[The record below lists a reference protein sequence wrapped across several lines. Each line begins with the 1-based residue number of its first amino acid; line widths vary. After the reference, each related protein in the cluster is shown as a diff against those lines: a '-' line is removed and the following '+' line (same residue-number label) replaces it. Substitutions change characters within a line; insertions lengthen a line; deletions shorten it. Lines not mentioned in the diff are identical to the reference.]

1 MTLAGCTAKHYRHSA
16 DKAAYGLIA
25 QKSPLVT
32 NMERHFTIE
41 ETNQINLEGL
51 PVTSGTNDF
60 LGDAA
65 QAEIGAKVLSLDKAL
80 ELAVKHSRTYQ
91 NNKEQ
96 LYLTALSLS
105 LARHQFTPIFS
116 AGVSGTYTVN
126 TFPKIGPQTN
136 IFGELVVHNDEFT
149 EARSVHAS
157 GSVGVDWLIRDI
169 GRITAAFTTDFF
181 RYVSGNPM
189 SIVQSQLAATFR
201 RPLLRDAGFKTDIE
215 ILTQSERNL
224 LYGIRDFVRF
234 RKDFSVLVASSYY
247 GVLGFRDTARNSF
260 LNFQSSRKAG
270 DRTRDLAAE
279 GRTTQ
284 TDLGRIEQQELSSES
299 TWVNAVRSYQRGL
312 DDFKILLGI
321 PVDSRIVLDDKEL
334 EQLRVHHPK
343 INVDD
348 AIRIALAARLD
359 YQNVKDEEED
369 TVRKVALAADRFK
382 PQLDVVADGRIKSP
396 VKDHGFPL
404 PEVSNYDW
412 DVGATLDLPLER
424 TAARNDYRAELIAQ
438 DHARRNVE
446 LQRDQIELQIR
457 ENWRTLEQ
465 AKRNYEINEIGVKLA
480 ERRVEEQEL
489 LAEFGRAKALDQVDA
504 QNSLLS
510 SKDQLTQALVAH
522 TIARL
527 QFWDNMG
534 ILYIKEDG
542 QWEEMEETPRS
553 ARTSRSRRSE
563 ENPTSKK
570 EQPESPEPSGV
581 DGPKEQKRQRTA
593 ALQDLAE
600 GVACYPSRRR
610 LGVRLSSAALAP
622 VGLQADATEPSSR
635 NAITA
640 SSPLP
645 SPPVEEGKSAP
656 SSAPTN

>member
-1 MTLAGCTAKHYRHSA
+1 MRIKGNPERWARCPRNKRGGSHKLSLQLLTIFCVLALAGCTAKHYRRSA

-25 QKSPLVT
+25 QKTPLVT
-32 NMERHFTIE
+32 NMEPHFTIE

-51 PVTSGTNDF
+51 PVASSTNDF

-65 QAEIGAKVLSLDKAL
+65 QAEIGSSVLSLDKAL
-80 ELAVKHSRTYQ
+80 EIAVQHSRTYQ

-116 AGVSGTYTVN
+116 AGGNGLYTVN
-126 TFPKIGPQTN
+126 TLPKIGPETN
-136 IFGELVVHNDEFT
+136 IFGGLVVHNDEFT
-149 EARSVHAS
+149 EQRTVHTTTS
-157 GSVGVDWLIRDI
+157 IGVDWLIRDI

-224 LYGIRDFVRF
+224 LYAIRDFVRF
-234 RKDFSVLVASSYY
+234 RKDFSVQIASSYY
-247 GVLGFRDTARNSF
+247 SVVGLRDGARNSF

-299 TWVNAVRSYQRGL
+299 TWVNAVRSYQRAL
-312 DDFKILLGI
+312 DDFKIQLGI
-321 PVDSRIVLDDKEL
+321 PVDSRIVLDDNEL
-334 EQLRVHHPK
+334 AQLKIHHPK
-343 INVDD
+343 INVND

-359 YQNVKDEEED
+359 YQNAKDEQDD
-369 TVRKVALAADRFK
+369 TARKVALAVDRFK

-396 VKDHGFPL
+396 VKDRGLPL

-424 TAARNDYRAELIAQ
+424 TAERNSYRAALIAQ
-438 DHARRNVE
+438 DRARRNTE
-446 LQRDQIELQIR
+446 LQQDQIELQIR
-457 ENWRTLEQ
+457 ESWRTLEQ
-465 AKRNYEINEIGVKLA
+465 AKRNYEINDIGVKIA

-527 QFWDNMG
+527 QFWVNMG

-542 QWEEMEETPRS
+542 QWEDMEEPPRS
-553 ARTSRSRRSE
+553 AITSQRVETLASSSRKPSFSSSSSV
-563 ENPTSKK
+563 PTL
-570 EQPESPEPSGV
+570 
-581 DGPKEQKRQRTA
+581 GPTIKD
-593 ALQDLAE
+593 ALQIS
-600 GVACYPSRRR
+600 PSNDQ
-610 LGVRLSSAALAP
+610 AA
-622 VGLQADATEPSSR
+622 
-635 NAITA
+635 
-640 SSPLP
+640 P
-645 SPPVEEGKSAP
+645 SPAAIK
-656 SSAPTN
+656 

>member
-1 MTLAGCTAKHYRHSA
+1 MRIQGNPEWWAHCPRRKRDGTHKIYLQLISIACASLALAGCTARHYRRSA

-32 NMERHFTIE
+32 NMEPHFTIE

-51 PVTSGTNDF
+51 PVANGTNDF

-65 QAEIGAKVLSLDKAL
+65 QAEIGSSVLSLDKAL
-80 ELAVKHSRTYQ
+80 EIAVQHSRTYQ
-91 NNKEQ
+91 NSKEQ

-116 AGVSGTYTVN
+116 AGGNGTYTVN
-126 TFPKIGPQTN
+126 TFPKFGPQTN
-136 IFGELVVHNDEFT
+136 IFGELVIHNDEFT
-149 EARSVHAS
+149 EQRSVHAT

-215 ILTQSERNL
+215 NLTQSERNL
-224 LYGIRDFVRF
+224 LYAIRDFVRF
-234 RKDFSVLVASSYY
+234 RKDFSVQIASSYY
-247 GVLGFRDTARNSF
+247 NVVGLRDGARNSF

-299 TWVNAVRSYQRGL
+299 TWVNAVRSYQRAL

-321 PVDSRIVLDDKEL
+321 PVDSRIVLDDQEL
-334 EQLRVHHPK
+334 EQLKIHHPK

-359 YQNVKDEEED
+359 YQNARDEQD
-369 TVRKVALAADRFK
+369 DSARKVALAVDRFK
-382 PQLDVVADGRIKSP
+382 PQLDVIADGRIKSP
-396 VKDHGFPL
+396 VKNHGFPL

-424 TAARNDYRAELIAQ
+424 TAERNNYRAALITQ
-438 DHARRNVE
+438 DRARRNVE

-457 ENWRTLEQ
+457 ESWRTLEQ
-465 AKRNYEINEIGVKLA
+465 AKRNYEINEIGVRIA

-542 QWEEMEETPRS
+542 QWEEMEE
-553 ARTSRSRRSE
+553 
-563 ENPTSKK
+563 
-570 EQPESPEPSGV
+570 
-581 DGPKEQKRQRTA
+581 
-593 ALQDLAE
+593 
-600 GVACYPSRRR
+600 PSR
-610 LGVRLSSAALAP
+610 AARNP
-622 VGLQADATEPSSR
+622 QSR
-635 NAITA
+635 DTIMA
-640 SSPLP
+640 SSPRP
-645 SPPVEEGKSAP
+645 SPTTDKREDTASPHQPDK
-656 SSAPTN
+656 

>member
-1 MTLAGCTAKHYRHSA
+1 LACGRISLACIPSAFRLKGSVRIKGNPGWWACCLRRKRGGSHKLSLKLAWIACVLVLAGCTAKHYRRAA
-16 DKAAYGLIA
+16 DKAAYGLIT

-32 NMERHFTIE
+32 NMEPHFTIE
-41 ETNQINLEGL
+41 ETNQFNLEGL
-51 PVTSGTNDF
+51 PVISATNDF
-60 LGDAA
+60 LGDAG
-65 QAEIGAKVLSLDKAL
+65 QSEIGAKMLSLDKAL
-80 ELAVKHSRTYQ
+80 EMAVQHSRTYQ
-91 NNKEQ
+91 NSKEQ

-116 AGVSGTYTVN
+116 AGGSGIYAVDTL
-126 TFPKIGPQTN
+126 PKIGPETN
-136 IFGELVVHNDEFT
+136 NFGGLVIHNDEFT
-149 EARSVHAS
+149 ESRTVHVN
-157 GSVGVDWLIRDI
+157 GSIGVDWLIRDI

-181 RYVSGNPM
+181 RYLSGNPM

-201 RPLLRDAGFKTDIE
+201 RPLLRDAGFKTDTE
-215 ILTQSERNL
+215 NLTQAERNL
-224 LYGIRDFVRF
+224 LYAIRDFVRF
-234 RKDFSVLVASSYY
+234 RKDFSVQIASSYY
-247 GVLGFRDTARNSF
+247 GVLGFRDGARNSF

-312 DDFKILLGI
+312 DDFKIQLGI

-334 EQLRVHHPK
+334 EQLKIHHPK

-348 AIRIALAARLD
+348 AIRIALTARLD
-359 YQNVKDEEED
+359 YQNAKDEQDD
-369 TVRKVALAADRFK
+369 TARKVALAADRFK
-382 PQLDVVADGRIKSP
+382 PQLDVVADGRISSP
-396 VKDHGFPL
+396 TRDHGFPL
-404 PEVSNYDW
+404 PEVSKYNW

-424 TAARNDYRAELIAQ
+424 TAERNAYRAALIAQ
-438 DHARRNVE
+438 DRARRNAE

-457 ENWRTLEQ
+457 ESWRTLEQ
-465 AKRNYEINEIGVKLA
+465 AKRNYEINEIGVRIA

-542 QWEEMEETPRS
+542 QWEEMEEPAHAVNEPR
-553 ARTSRSRRSE
+553 
-563 ENPTSKK
+563 N
-570 EQPESPEPSGV
+570 
-581 DGPKEQKRQRTA
+581 
-593 ALQDLAE
+593 
-600 GVACYPSRRR
+600 
-610 LGVRLSSAALAP
+610 
-622 VGLQADATEPSSR
+622 R
-635 NAITA
+635 NTIVA
-640 SSPLP
+640 SSPRL
-645 SPPVEEGKSAP
+645 SPPTDKTENTASPA
-656 SSAPTN
+656 STR

>member
-1 MTLAGCTAKHYRHSA
+1 MACASLALAGCTARHYRRSA

-32 NMERHFTIE
+32 NMEPHFTIE

-51 PVTSGTNDF
+51 PVANATNDF
-60 LGDAA
+60 LGDSA
-65 QAEIGAKVLSLDKAL
+65 QAEIGTKVLSLDKAL
-80 ELAVKHSRTYQ
+80 EMAVQHSRTYQ

-105 LARHQFTPIFS
+105 LARHQFTPLFA
-116 AGVSGTYTVN
+116 AGGSGFYTVD
-126 TFPKIGPQTN
+126 TFPKIDSRTN
-136 IFGELVVHNDEFT
+136 ILGQFLVHNDEFT
-149 EARSVHAS
+149 EKRNVELK
-157 GSVGVDWLIRDI
+157 GSIGVDWLIRDI
-169 GRITAAFTTDFF
+169 GRITAAFTTDFL
-181 RYVSGNPM
+181 RYVSGDPRT
-189 SIVQSQLAATFR
+189 IVSSQLAATFR

-215 ILTQSERNL
+215 NLTQAERNL

-234 RKDFSVLVASSYY
+234 RKDFTVQIASSYY
-247 GVLGFRDTARNSF
+247 GVLGFRDGARNSF
-260 LNFQSSRKAG
+260 LNFQNSRKTG

-284 TDLGRIEQQELSSES
+284 TELGRIEQQELSSES
-299 TWVNAVRSYQRGL
+299 TWVNAVRTYQRGL

-334 EQLRVHHPK
+334 EQLKIHHPK
-343 INVDD
+343 ISVDD

-359 YQNVKDEEED
+359 YQNSKDEED
-369 TVRKVALAADRFK
+369 DSVRKVALAADRFK
-382 PQLDVVADGRIKSP
+382 PQLDLIANGQINSP
-396 VKDHGFPL
+396 VRGKGFPL
-404 PEVSNYDW
+404 PEVSNYNW

-424 TAARNDYRAELIAQ
+424 TAERNDYRAALITQ
-438 DHARRNVE
+438 DRARRNVE

-457 ENWRTLEQ
+457 ESWRTLEQ
-465 AKRNYEINEIGVKLA
+465 AKRNYEINEIGVRIA

-542 QWEEMEETPRS
+542 QWEEMEETPH
-553 ARTSRSRRSE
+553 AA
-563 ENPTSKK
+563 N
-570 EQPESPEPSGV
+570 EPH
-581 DGPKEQKRQRTA
+581 
-593 ALQDLAE
+593 
-600 GVACYPSRRR
+600 
-610 LGVRLSSAALAP
+610 
-622 VGLQADATEPSSR
+622 SR
-635 NAITA
+635 NTIMA

-645 SPPVEEGKSAP
+645 SPPTEERQHPASPA
-656 SSAPTN
+656 STR

>member
-1 MTLAGCTAKHYRHSA
+1 VRINGNPGWWACCQRRELGGSQKVFLQLASIACALTLAGCTAKHYRRSA
-16 DKAAYGLIA
+16 DQAAYGLIA

-41 ETNQINLEGL
+41 ETNLINLDGL
-51 PVTSGTNDF
+51 AVANGTNDF

-65 QAEIGAKVLSLDKAL
+65 RTEIGAKVLSLDKSL
-80 ELAVKHSRTYQ
+80 EIAVKHSRTYQ

-116 AGVSGTYTVN
+116 ANGSGTYSVDAI
-126 TFPKIGPQTN
+126 PVQ
-136 IFGELVVHNDEFT
+136 NDEFT
-149 EARSVHAS
+149 EARTVDAT
-157 GSVGVDWLIRDI
+157 GSIGVDWLIRDI
-169 GRITAAFTTDFF
+169 GRISAAFTTDFF
-181 RYVSGNPM
+181 RYVSGNPL

-215 ILTQSERNL
+215 NLTQAERDL
-224 LYGIRDFVRF
+224 LYAIRDFVRF

-247 GVLGFRDTARNSF
+247 GVLGFRDSARNSF

-279 GRTTQ
+279 GRATQ

-299 TWVNAVRSYQRGL
+299 TWVNAVRNYQRGL

-321 PVDSRIVLDDKEL
+321 AVDSRVVLDDKEL
-334 EQLRVHHPK
+334 EQLKIHHPK

-348 AIRIALAARLD
+348 AVRIALTARLD
-359 YQNVKDEEED
+359 YQNAKDAQD
-369 TVRKVALAADRFK
+369 DSTRKVALAVNRFL
-382 PQLDVVADGRIKSP
+382 PQLDVFADGRINSP

-404 PEVSNYDW
+404 PEVSNYSW
-412 DVGATLDLPLER
+412 DVGANLDLPLER
-424 TAARNDYRAELIAQ
+424 TAERNSYRGALIAQ
-438 DHARRNVE
+438 DRAGRNVE

-457 ENWRTLEQ
+457 ESWRTLEQ
-465 AKRNYEINEIGVKLA
+465 AKRNYEINEIGVRIA

-553 ARTSRSRRSE
+553 ASTSAKHRRE
-563 ENPTSKK
+563 K
-570 EQPESPEPSGV
+570 
-581 DGPKEQKRQRTA
+581 
-593 ALQDLAE
+593 
-600 GVACYPSRRR
+600 
-610 LGVRLSSAALAP
+610 
-622 VGLQADATEPSSR
+622 ADAGKPGGH
-635 NAITA
+635 NATLV
-640 SSPLP
+640 SSPAVNE
-645 SPPVEEGKSAP
+645 SENATPPALTK
-656 SSAPTN
+656 